1 MNRITSTQF
10 VIGLVIIAVGVL
22 FLLDSVNV
30 IDTGDVFQWIP
41 SLFILLGLWL
51 LLKNRFPPRRRP
63 ADNDSHSHLRSAT
76 GSRRARG

>member
-10 VIGLVIIAVGVL
+10 VIGLVVIAVGVL

-51 LLKNRFPPRRRP
+51 LVKNRFRRVARP
-63 ADNDSHSHLRSAT
+63 ADNDSHSRVRSAT
-76 GSRRARG
+76 GSRCARG